1 MNGLHYEVRRTSSD
15 IEEIHATLTV
25 LFVLEGSMTVKM
37 QGDTIVMRER
47 DLLLINPGISYELAG
62 RGDLLYGEAS
72 YSMQIVADILNGKD
86 LVLYADSVRDH
97 LHSYEDLRNIFYELT
112 ALFADNVH
120 KTNAAIDSLLLKL
133 LDCLIE
139 HYPQEESDSA
149 HQEDSKNSQDARLRQ
164 IMQYIMSHLSTEINL
179 TELADQMYVS
189 VSTLSRIFHNSTG
202 VYFTDYI
209 NRLRVSTAINLLRH
223 SDQSLT
229 QIAMNCGFSN
239 SASFN
244 RSFKKLIG
252 STPSAYR
259 EMIHAEM
266 DQELSMRSLERQK
279 IKEDL
284 RNRGYLDSMQN
295 ITETDTIDTSLAAG
309 QLYQKVWNQ
318 AINAGDIDQMTRAN
332 MQFHILYLQEH
343 LHFRYIRLWNVFSKR
358 MMITD
363 RETPDVYNFDSID
376 LVLDF
381 LVQHHLFPFLDLG
394 RRPDMAVKDM
404 LSNRDVIYLR
414 EEYLDFPDRVSWEH
428 CLSSFYSHLLNR
440 YGLEEV
446 SHWIFEL
453 TRDSIYDSPL
463 YGDPKYDFY
472 DAWKFFYL
480 CTKQIVPQALVGG
493 ISMAVNEQ
501 WDYLKTFYTRCTM
514 EKCPPD
520 FASFLLFPYGQLSS
534 EEQKEGRHTLS
545 QGMHQNERE
554 ISKMR
559 QLMDESG
566 LSDRLLFITEWNN
579 SISNRNFLNDDV
591 FRSAYLVS
599 GIADLWGKVNLIAVM
614 AASDWVSSYADTRG
628 IVNGGIGLLTKDTI
642 RKPAFYALEFLNQ
655 LGNHYLIC
663 NQHMIVTEQDNGD
676 LYLLCFHF
684 SWYTPHAGQS
694 EDISIGECSH
704 LFDDKRP
711 MSLHLTLLNL
721 KQAGSFYVK
730 RQVLNQ
736 KNGSILNEWG
746 KYQYENN
753 LSRQDVKY
761 LQEIS
766 IPTIYL
772 ERVHVDDDHTMQL
785 EITLEPEEV
794 SLLHIYHTE
803 E

>member
-1 MNGLHYEVRRTSSD
+1 
-15 IEEIHATLTV
+15 
-25 LFVLEGSMTVKM
+25 MTVKM

-446 SHWIFEL
+446 SH
-453 TRDSIYDSPL
+453 
-463 YGDPKYDFY
+463 
-472 DAWKFFYL
+472 
-480 CTKQIVPQALVGG
+480 
-493 ISMAVNEQ
+493 
-501 WDYLKTFYTRCTM
+501 
-514 EKCPPD
+514 
-520 FASFLLFPYGQLSS
+520 
-534 EEQKEGRHTLS
+534 
-545 QGMHQNERE
+545 
-554 ISKMR
+554 
-559 QLMDESG
+559 
-566 LSDRLLFITEWNN
+566 
-579 SISNRNFLNDDV
+579 
-591 FRSAYLVS
+591 
-599 GIADLWGKVNLIAVM
+599 
-614 AASDWVSSYADTRG
+614 
-628 IVNGGIGLLTKDTI
+628 
-642 RKPAFYALEFLNQ
+642 
-655 LGNHYLIC
+655 
-663 NQHMIVTEQDNGD
+663 
-676 LYLLCFHF
+676 
-684 SWYTPHAGQS
+684 
-694 EDISIGECSH
+694 
-704 LFDDKRP
+704 
-711 MSLHLTLLNL
+711 
-721 KQAGSFYVK
+721 
-730 RQVLNQ
+730 
-736 KNGSILNEWG
+736 
-746 KYQYENN
+746 
-753 LSRQDVKY
+753 
-761 LQEIS
+761 
-766 IPTIYL
+766 
-772 ERVHVDDDHTMQL
+772 
-785 EITLEPEEV
+785 
-794 SLLHIYHTE
+794 
-803 E
+803 